1 LTCHYID
8 DNWKVQKKIIRF
20 YFIKTPHDA
29 LNMYIVMLKSIRYYN
44 IEDKLFSITID
55 NASVNTSMMD
65 SLQEYLFT
73 QQMLV
78 NGQLFHVRCA
88 AHVLNLIVKDG
99 LHVVECVIDN
109 VRESVKY
116 IKGSQS
122 RKETFEEIIAEMG
135 ISFKKRPSLDVPTRW
150 NSTYLMLKSALPLR
164 TTFHE
169 LGVQDLNYKYPPSS
183 QEWERAE
190 VVCNLLKVFKR
201 GTKVVFGSKY
211 PTSNLYF
218 HQIWEVRQV
227 LKESASSTNPIIAS
241 MVREMQK
248 KFDKYWRISYLT
260 NCIPVILDPRFKFGF
275 IDFHLKQAFGD
286 YADTY
291 ITRVDIA
298 LANLFAAYSSQT
310 RDGFEHINQQSDT
323 MSTAQGY
330 PWSDW
335 SHYLSIQSKQGS
347 NELDRYLQDEL
358 FPCDEEGFD
367 ILHWWKMHSPKY
379 LILARIA
386 RDVLAIPAS
395 TVASESAFS
404 TGSRII
410 SDYRSNLSSKIVEA
424 LVCLQ
429 DWFRTAGILLYI
441 LFSHLDL
448 NFVMFC
454 TIFYINE
461 C

>member
-1 LTCHYID
+1 
-8 DNWKVQKKIIRF
+8 
-20 YFIKTPHDA
+20 
-29 LNMYIVMLKSIRYYN
+29 
-44 IEDKLFSITID
+44 
-55 NASVNTSMMD
+55 MMD

-78 NGQLFHVRCA
+78 NGELFHVRCA

-99 LHVVECVIDN
+99 LQVVEGVIDN

-116 IKGSQS
+116 LKGSQS
-122 RKETFEEIIAEMG
+122 RKEKFEEIIAEMG
-135 ISFKKRPSLDVPTRW
+135 ISSKKRPSLDVPTRW

-164 TTFHE
+164 TTFHV
-169 LGVQDLNYKYPPSS
+169 LGVQDLNYMYSPSS

-190 VVCNLLKVFKR
+190 VVCDLLKVFKR
-201 GTKVVFGSKY
+201 GTKVVSGSKY

-248 KFDKYWRISYLT
+248 KFDKYWKISYLT

-275 IDFHLKQAFGD
+275 IDFHLRQAFGD
-286 YADTY
+286 CVDSY
-291 ITRVDIA
+291 ITRVDNA
-298 LANLFAAYSSQT
+298 LTNLFAAYSSEIG
-310 RDGFEHINQQSDT
+310 DGFEHTNRESDT
-323 MSTAQGY
+323 MSTSQGC

-335 SHYLSIQSKQGS
+335 SHYLSIQSKQGT

-358 FPCDEEGFD
+358 FPCEEDGFD
-367 ILHWWKMHSPKY
+367 ILYWWKMHSPKY
-379 LILARIA
+379 PILARIA
-386 RDVLAIPAS
+386 RDVLVVPAS

-410 SDYRSNLSSKIVEA
+410 SDYRSSLSSKTVEA

-429 DWFRTAGILLYI
+429 DWFRATGIILLC
-441 LFSHLDL
+441 S
-448 NFVMFC
+448 C
-454 TIFYINE
+454 TLI
-461 C
+461 